1 MQIKAEKEQEMRNE
15 WLINRNDT
23 EEEEPEFY
31 YYDFEN
37 WLLRN
42 YYIYMTVWSQG
53 ELQLSSILLK
63 NFYYYFFIIF
73 VD

>member
-1 MQIKAEKEQEMRNE
+1 MRNE

-42 YYIYMTVWSQG
+42 YYIYMTAFAQG
-53 ELQLSSILLK
+53 DVYIQ
-63 NFYYYFFIIF
+63 
-73 VD
+73 